1 MSVINS
7 IADLRELARRRV
19 PRAIFEYADRGSY
32 DELTIARNRA
42 DLQAIQFRQRVMRDL
57 SQLSVAST
65 MLGEP
70 VTMPLAIAPTGLTGL
85 FYGDGE
91 IHGARAAQAFGIP
104 FCLSTMSICS
114 IEDVRE
120 AVQTPFWFQ
129 VYLMRDRGFNQELIA
144 RARAAQCSALI
155 LTVDLQVQGLR
166 RRDPK
171 NGLSIPPR
179 LTLRNALDIAT
190 KPVWALRVLLGKR
203 RTFGNLAAR
212 MGNAGSLTTLSEWI
226 ASQFNPA
233 VTWQEVDWIRN
244 LWPGKLI
251 LKGILDADDARI
263 AAGFDIDAMVVS
275 NHGGRQLDGAPSSIS
290 VLPEIVDAV
299 QGRCE
304 VWFDG
309 GVQSG
314 QDMLRALAL
323 GAKACLIGKSF
334 LYALGAMG
342 GPGVTLALNLLR
354 KELEVTL
361 ALTGC
366 TDIRQIDPSIL
377 RGHRAAGDGEPTA
390 KPAASQGLRS
400 LVDAPPSAIK
410 SVR

>member
-1 MSVINS
+1 MVINS
-7 IADLRELARRRV
+7 IADLRALARARV

-32 DELTIARNRA
+32 DELTIARNRS
-42 DLQAIQFRQRVMRDL
+42 DLRAIEFRQRVMRDL
-57 SQLSVAST
+57 STLSVAST
-65 MLGEP
+65 MVGQA

-114 IEDVRE
+114 IEDVHQ
-120 AVQTPFWFQ
+120 AVPQPFWFQ
-129 VYLMRDRGFNQELIA
+129 IYLMRDRGFNQELIE
-144 RARAAQCSALI
+144 RAAAARCSALV

-166 RRDPK
+166 RRDAK

-179 LTLRNALDIAT
+179 LTLRNAIDIAT
-190 KPVWALRVLLGKR
+190 KPAWALRVLLGKR
-203 RTFGNLAAR
+203 RTFGNLAGR
-212 MGNAGSLTTLSEWI
+212 MSASDNLGTLSEWI
-226 ASQFNPA
+226 ASQFDPA
-233 VTWQEVDWIRN
+233 VTWREVDWIRS

-251 LKGILDADDARI
+251 IKGILDAEDAAT
-263 AAGFDIDAMVVS
+263 AAAIGIDAMVVS
-275 NHGGRQLDGAPSSIS
+275 NHGGRQLDGAPSTIS

-299 QGRCE
+299 GGRCE

-323 GAKACLIGKSF
+323 GARGCLIGKSF
-334 LYALGAMG
+334 LYALAAMG
-342 GPGVTLALNLLR
+342 GAGVTLALNILR
-354 KELEVTL
+354 KELEVSL

-366 TDIRQIDPSIL
+366 TDIAKVDASIL
-377 RGHRAAGDGEPTA
+377 RRQIAR
-390 KPAASQGLRS
+390 PA
-400 LVDAPPSAIK
+400 
-410 SVR
+410 